1 MRYLLM
7 ATAALS
13 LAFGPAGGALAQ
25 SSTPVFQDNASAAR
39 MKTSGSQANAELFY
53 MIQQL
58 QGEVRRLQG
67 EVEEQRNLIDRLT
80 RQSRDRYIDLD
91 QRILELSEKVSS
103 SGPAAS
109 QSQSNDAGAADSDST
124 ATEKPVTK
132 VYRQPEADERKAYEQ
147 IQDLIHK
154 EKKYDEAINRIYDFV
169 DKYPEGDLSVNAYYW
184 LGEVYLVKPQL
195 EQAKQAFTIV
205 ATRYADHRKAPDA
218 VYKLGITLDRLN
230 EKSEAKSRMESV
242 VRNYP
247 GTNAA
252 KLAQKYLDS
261 LGS

>member
-1 MRYLLM
+1 M
-7 ATAALS
+7 ATVALS
-13 LAFGPAGGALAQ
+13 LALVPVGGALAQ
-25 SSTPVFQDNASAAR
+25 SATPVFQDNASEAR
-39 MKTSGSQANAELFY
+39 NQAGNSQANAELFY

-67 EVEEQRNLIDRLT
+67 EVEEQRNLIDRIT

-91 QRILELSEKVSS
+91 QRILDLSERVSS
-103 SGPAAS
+103 GAGQSDAGPADTAAE
-109 QSQSNDAGAADSDST
+109 AG
-124 ATEKPVTK
+124 EMERPVAK

-218 VYKLGITLDRLN
+218 VYKLGVALDRLG
-230 EKSEAKSRMESV
+230 EKAEAESRMQSV

-247 GTNAA
+247 ESNAA
-252 KLAQKYLDS
+252 KLAQKYLDTA
-261 LGS
+261 GS

>member
-7 ATAALS
+7 ATAVLS
-13 LAFGPAGGALAQ
+13 LALGPAGVALAQ
-25 SSTPVFQDNASAAR
+25 STTPVFQDNASQAR
-39 MKTSGSQANAELFY
+39 SKASGSQANAELFY

-91 QRILELSEKVSS
+91 QRILELSEQVSS
-103 SGPAAS
+103 GGAAPGTS
-109 QSQSNDAGAADSDST
+109 EGGDAAAADS
-124 ATEKPVTK
+124 AANEKPVAK
-132 VYRQPEADERKAYEQ
+132 VYRQPEADEREAYEQ
-147 IQDLIHK
+147 IQELIHQ

-218 VYKLGITLDRLN
+218 VYKLGVTLDRLN